1 MIMAMVIMAVVV
13 MIVAVVI
20 MAVVVM
26 IMASVVVALMAMA
39 LMAVIAGVAVHMLH
53 GEPLAEG
60 TLAPGGTNPDQAGE
74 LLGLRHDAP

>member
-26 IMASVVVALMAMA
+26 IMASVVVALMA
-39 LMAVIAGVAVHMLH
+39 VIAGVAVNMLH

-60 TLAPGGTNPDQAGE
+60 TLAPGGANPDQAGE